1 MKSNMNDEPSL
12 EKIDDFNDK
21 ESKDKRNTVRLVV
34 LGLILFGAIYSFFK
48 YENNQVSDYIGTPE
62 KPGINVTKG
71 K

>member
-21 ESKDKRNTVRLVV
+21 ESKSKRNTVKLVV
-34 LGLILFGAIYSFFK
+34 VFCLVVGAIFAYVRST
-48 YENNQVSDYIGTPE
+48 NDYNDYVGTQE
-62 KPGINVTKG
+62 APGITTTK

>member
-21 ESKDKRNTVRLVV
+21 ESSEKRNTVRLIVI
-34 LGLILFGAIYSFFK
+34 GILIIGAVFAYFK
-48 YENNQVSDYIGTPE
+48 STSSYSDYEGTKE
-62 KPGINVTKG
+62 APGITTTK